1 MNQFNR
7 QPRNTAVR
15 RIAMVITELRLGGAE
30 RIVVHLARSFAGQGA
45 VVQVV
50 CLQEKGYLARE
61 LEDTSVGVTALHSHR
76 GYDVPALCRLAALFR
91 DFRPSVVNV
100 HDYASLPYAALAQ
113 GIFPCC
119 PLVFSAHG
127 LLYEGFERLRLRYR
141 LSRRRLAALT
151 AVSDQVAQRHRQH
164 LGWKGLVEI
173 IPNGVPEHTRCPQAR
188 NRIRSEWNIPAET
201 FVFLAAGNARPEK
214 AFEDLLEAAA
224 LLAGGGADPPFE
236 VWIAGYLS
244 ETAYCRELLALQ
256 DRLQLKNR
264 VRFLGARDDM
274 VSLYSAADGFVLS
287 SRSEGLPLV
296 LLEAMMAGLP
306 LIATRVGGVPAVVKE
321 GVGLLVDPAAPQQ
334 LSEAMQTVMT
344 DRPLGTAMGEKAA
357 QYSRANYS
365 LERMAANY
373 LRFFDSITGQN
384 RRKRRGP

>member
-1 MNQFNR
+1 
-7 QPRNTAVR
+7 
-15 RIAMVITELRLGGAE
+15 
-30 RIVVHLARSFAGQGA
+30 
-45 VVQVV
+45 
-50 CLQEKGYLARE
+50 
-61 LEDTSVGVTALHSHR
+61 
-76 GYDVPALCRLAALFR
+76 
-91 DFRPSVVNV
+91 
-100 HDYASLPYAALAQ
+100 
-113 GIFPCC
+113 
-119 PLVFSAHG
+119 
-127 LLYEGFERLRLRYR
+127 
-141 LSRRRLAALT
+141 
-151 AVSDQVAQRHRQH
+151 VAQRHRQH

-188 NRIRSEWNIPAET
+188 NRIRSEWNIPAGT

-224 LLAGGGADPPFE
+224 LLAGSGDNPPFE

-306 LIATRVGGVPAVVKE
+306 LIATRVGGIPAAVKE

-334 LSEAMQTVMT
+334 LSEAMQTVLT
-344 DRPLGTAMGEKAA
+344 NRPLRTAMGEKAA
-357 QYSRANYS
+357 EYSRANYS
-365 LERMAANY
+365 LERMAGNY
-373 LRFFDSITGQN
+373 LRFFESITGQKP
-384 RRKRRGP
+384 RSRMGQ